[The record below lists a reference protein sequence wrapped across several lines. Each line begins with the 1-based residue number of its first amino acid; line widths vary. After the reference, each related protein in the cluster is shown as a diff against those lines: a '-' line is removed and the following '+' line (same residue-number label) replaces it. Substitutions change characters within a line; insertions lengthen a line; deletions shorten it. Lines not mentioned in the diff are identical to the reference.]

1 MSRLPQTLVLTGVSG
16 AGKSTVG
23 RALAER
29 TGAVLV
35 DADDLH
41 PAANVA
47 KMAAGVPLTDED
59 REPWITRLAEEIRSR
74 AERGERVVLA
84 CSALRRAHRAVL
96 SSAADDVVVVHLE
109 VSDAVLAQ
117 RLTDRR
123 DHFMP
128 VELLRSQLDDLEHPG
143 PDRAVVV
150 DGDAPVSDVVDEVVR
165 RAAR

>member
-1 MSRLPQTLVLTGVSG
+1 MTRLPQTLVLTGVSG

-41 PAANVA
+41 PEENVA
-47 KMAAGVPLTDED
+47 KMAAGVPLTDDD
-59 REPWITRLAEEIRSR
+59 REPWIARLADEIRLR
-74 AERGERVVLA
+74 AARGERLVLA

-109 VSDAVLAQ
+109 VSDAVLAR
-117 RLTDRR
+117 RLTERR

-128 VELLRSQLDDLEHPG
+128 AELLRSQLHDLEHPG

-150 DGDAPVSDVVDEVVR
+150 DGDAPVADVVDEVVR